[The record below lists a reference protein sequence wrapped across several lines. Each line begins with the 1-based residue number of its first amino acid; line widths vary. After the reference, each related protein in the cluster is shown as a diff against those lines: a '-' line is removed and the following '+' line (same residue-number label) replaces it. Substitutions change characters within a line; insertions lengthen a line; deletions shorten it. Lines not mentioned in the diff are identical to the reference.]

1 MRKVFALLI
10 MGIIVIV
17 LTAFFAF
24 IRWSEEPISLSQKTI
39 FVLKHGQVFSEISL
53 QLIKHRV
60 DIDPLLF
67 HLLAKYKD
75 VDESLRAGTYELP
88 LRVSPSKLLKMFS
101 EGKVKL
107 YEFRINEGWSFQQ
120 LARHLR
126 EDKEIV
132 YTLNGISEKTI
143 IERLDIEYSYIE
155 GVFFPDTYFFESGT
169 DDLEILSRASETM
182 KQRVSA
188 IWRDVSQ
195 DRYKLESPS
204 DMLIL
209 ASLIEKETGRDEDRF
224 LISQVFQE
232 RLRRKM
238 RLQTDPSVIFA
249 LGDDFDGNLTRKNL
263 RIDSSY
269 NTYRKRGLPPTPI
282 SYPSEAS
289 LLAAANPANSEY
301 LYFVAR
307 GDGSSQFSKTLSEH
321 NTAVRKYQLK
331 R

>member
-1 MRKVFALLI
+1 

>member
-10 MGIIVIV
+10 LGTIVIV

-39 FVLKHGQVFSEISL
+39 FVLKHGQVFSEIST

-67 HLLAKYKD
+67 HLLAKYKG
-75 VDESLRAGTYELP
+75 VDESLRAGTYELQ
-88 LRVSPSKLLKMFS
+88 LGVSPSKLLKMFS

-107 YEFRINEGWSFQQ
+107 YEFRVNEGWSFQQ

-126 EDKEIV
+126 DDKEIV
-132 YTLNGISEKTI
+132 YTLNGVSEKTI

-169 DDLEILSRASETM
+169 EDFEILSRASEKM
-182 KQRVSA
+182 KQKVSA
-188 IWRDVSQ
+188 IWKDVSP

-238 RLQTDPSVIFA
+238 RLQTDPSIIFA
-249 LGDDFDGNLTRKNL
+249 LGDEFDGNLTRKNL
-263 RIDSSY
+263 RIDSPY

-282 SYPSEAS
+282 SYPSEAA

-307 GDGSSQFSKTLSEH
+307 GDGSSQFSKTLSG
-321 NTAVRKYQLK
+321 TF
-331 R
+331 

>member
-1 MRKVFALLI
+1 MRKVFALL
-10 MGIIVIV
+10 MLATLTLA

-39 FVLKHGQVFSEISL
+39 FVLEHGQVFSEISA
-53 QLIKHRV
+53 QLIEQSV
-60 DIDPLLF
+60 EIDPMLF
-67 HLLAKYKD
+67 HLLAKYRG
-75 VDESLRAGTYELP
+75 VDEGMRAGTYELP
-88 LRVSPSKLLKMFS
+88 LRISPSRLLKMFS
-101 EGKVKL
+101 EGEVKL
-107 YEFRINEGWSFQQ
+107 YEFRINEGWSYRQ

-126 EDKEIV
+126 ADEKIV
-132 YTLNGISEKTI
+132 YTLNGVSKKTI
-143 IERLDIEYSYIE
+143 LERLDIEYSYLE

-169 DDLEILSRASETM
+169 EDLEILSRASETM
-182 KQRVSA
+182 KQKVSA
-188 IWRDVSQ
+188 IWKSANP
-195 DRYKLESPS
+195 DRYKLGSSS
-204 DMLIL
+204 DMLVL
-209 ASLIEKETGRDEDRF
+209 ASLIEKETGRDQDRF

-232 RLRRKM
+232 RLRKKM

-249 LGDDFDGNLTRKNL
+249 LGDEFDGNLTRKNL
-263 RIDSSY
+263 RIDSPY

-307 GDGSSQFSKTLSEH
+307 GDGSSQFSKTLREH
-321 NTAVRKYQLK
+321 NAAVRKYQLK